1 MHTVLHAGH
10 ADRIVINECKWVCVN
25 KQKRSSRL
33 YRLKSNMKPK
43 GRKQLWAAL
52 CWRWQSVPDVSFAK
66 QNVVLSLVRPE
77 GAVKKYF
84 RFEHKSQLCV
94 SFWVLYGFVVRLVA
108 TKNVLGQASQIKDAC
123 SPFLLEDRQTWSMRA
138 GGFACLFSFLSSY
151 KEHRAASLN
160 FCMESVVPNHV
171 TIIVIITCILICW

>member
-94 SFWVLYGFVVRLVA
+94 FECCMVSLFGLWQLKMCLDKPHKLKTHALRSYLKTDRPGAWGPVGLLVCLA
-108 TKNVLGQASQIKDAC
+108 FFPPIKNTEQLPWTSVWKALCQIMLQ
-123 SPFLLEDRQTWSMRA
+123 LL
-138 GGFACLFSFLSSY
+138 
-151 KEHRAASLN
+151 
-160 FCMESVVPNHV
+160 
-171 TIIVIITCILICW
+171 